1 MLLRKPSLLRYLIF
15 YYLGKNGAEVVFSG
29 RVMDLVDDDG
39 VEHLDGQRSLLVDLR
54 QKTSGC
60 DHHDIVPAFD
70 NLENNNACYNYQIS
84 HRCLC
89 FSTKVRKTVETF
101 EVVSNSLN

>member
-1 MLLRKPSLLRYLIF
+1 
-15 YYLGKNGAEVVFSG
+15 VFSG
-29 RVMDLVDDDG
+29 RVVDLVDDDG

-70 NLENNNACYNYQIS
+70 NLEKRLEINNACYNYQIS
-84 HRCLC
+84 HRGLC

-101 EVVSNSLN
+101 EVVTNSLN